1 LSPAPPRAAAHD
13 PEKWTPVFGTD
24 HQTKQSEV
32 AVKEVYCTYFDHNY
46 LSRATLMIESLRRY
60 DQSPIY
66 VLTLSDLCETIL
78 RELALPNVVIV
89 PLAQLEAAYPELAPL
104 KQSRKLIEYYFT
116 LSPFLPHY
124 LFAQTDAE
132 RITYIDG
139 DLYFFTSPRPVIETF
154 GAASVAITPH
164 RFSFEYRNHLI
175 YGRFNVA
182 WITYRR
188 SAEGLGC
195 VNTYKAECTAWCYDR
210 VEDGKFGDQKYLD
223 TWPERHPS
231 LKRPKNGI
239 VMIDDDPLVFYHF
252 ASTQLLPDG
261 TVRVP
266 VSGRGGRS
274 RAVLMDNV
282 VRPYEQML
290 EKEHRRLAERFPAL
304 ATAKSD
310 IRYSPAAQ
318 DSGS

>member
-1 LSPAPPRAAAHD
+1 MQ
-13 PEKWTPVFGTD
+13 EI
-24 HQTKQSEV
+24 
-32 AVKEVYCTYFDHNY
+32 YCTYFDHNY

-66 VLTLSDLCETIL
+66 VLALSELCETIL
-78 RELALPNVVIV
+78 HDLALPNVEVI
-89 PLAQLEAAYPELAPL
+89 PLATLEAAYPELAPL

-124 LFAQTDAE
+124 LFAKTDAD

-139 DLYFFTSPRPVIETF
+139 DLYFFTSPRPVIDSL
-154 GAASVAITPH
+154 GDAAVAITPH

-188 SAEGLGC
+188 NAEGLDC
-195 VNTYKAECTAWCYDR
+195 LNTYKAECTAWCYDR

-223 TWPERHPS
+223 TWPDRYPS
-231 LKRPKNGI
+231 LKIIEQKGFNLAIWNIHNYMMRVKNK
-239 VMIDDDPLVFYHF
+239 VVLIDDDPLVFYHF

-266 VSGRGGRS
+266 ALSRGGRS
-274 RAVLMDNV
+274 ETVLLDNV
-282 VRPYEQML
+282 IKPYEQML
-290 EKEHRRLAERFPAL
+290 EKERRRLQELFPAL
-304 ATAKSD
+304 AAAKSD
-310 IRYSPAAQ
+310 IRYPPTGQSLEA
-318 DSGS
+318 

>member
-1 LSPAPPRAAAHD
+1 
-13 PEKWTPVFGTD
+13 
-24 HQTKQSEV
+24 
-32 AVKEVYCTYFDHNY
+32 VKEIYCTYFDHNY

-66 VLTLSDLCETIL
+66 VLALSELCETVL
-78 RELALPNVVIV
+78 RGLALPNVEIV

-104 KQSRKLIEYYFT
+104 KQSRKVVEYYFT

-124 LFAQTDAE
+124 LFANTDAE

-139 DLYFFTSPRPVIETF
+139 DLYFFSSPRPVVDGF
-154 GAASVAITPH
+154 GGASVAITPH

-188 SAEGLGC
+188 NAEGLDC
-195 VNTYKAECTAWCYDR
+195 LSTYKAECTAWCYDR

-223 TWPERHPS
+223 AWPGRCPT
-231 LKRPKNGI
+231 LKIIEHKGFNLAIWNVGNYMIRAKNGA
-239 VMIDDDPLVFYHF
+239 VLIDDDPLIFYHF
-252 ASTQLLPDG
+252 ASTKIAPDG

-266 VSGRGGRS
+266 ISSRSGRS
-274 RAVLMDNV
+274 QAVLRDQV
-282 VRPYEQML
+282 IRPYEQML
-290 EKEHRRLAERFPAL
+290 EKERRRLLDRFPAL
-304 ATAKSD
+304 SAAQSEV
-310 IRYSPAAQ
+310 RYSPAAQ
-318 DSGS
+318 ETA